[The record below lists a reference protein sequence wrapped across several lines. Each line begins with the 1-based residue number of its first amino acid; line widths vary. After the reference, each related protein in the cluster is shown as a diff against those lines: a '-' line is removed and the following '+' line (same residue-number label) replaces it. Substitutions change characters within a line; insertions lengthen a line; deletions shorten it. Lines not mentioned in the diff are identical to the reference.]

1 MGVWKKT
8 EWTEKKAQV
17 VLENYFLSKSTK
29 QYEISNLFVYNWE
42 SDYLAITKSGYVYE
56 VEIKISRA
64 DFSND
69 FKHKE
74 NKHLLL
80 ESDTM
85 IKTHPQGCPN
95 YFYYAVPDGLIS
107 ADEVPKY
114 AGLMYLHPWGVN
126 IVKEAPKINDEK
138 VDLDML
144 KLRDKFYWNMVMWKN
159 RYNEISES
167 AETIKSLKKEIKG
180 LMKTIMYYDNELS
193 TLNGELYDANL
204 KIKKLEDEIRKRNLG
219 ESQGTM

>member
-1 MGVWKKT
+1 MGVYKKV
-8 EWTEKKAQV
+8 EWTEKKAQI
-17 VLENYFLSKSTK
+17 VLENCFLSKNTK

-107 ADEVPKY
+107 ADDVPKY
-114 AGLMYLHPWGVN
+114 AGLMYLQPWGIN
-126 IVKEAPKINDEK
+126 IVK
-138 VDLDML
+138 
-144 KLRDKFYWNMVMWKN
+144 
-159 RYNEISES
+159 
-167 AETIKSLKKEIKG
+167 
-180 LMKTIMYYDNELS
+180 LS
-193 TLNGELYDANL
+193 PIIIE
-204 KIKKLEDEIRKRNLG
+204 
-219 ESQGTM
+219 